1 MGRRHGKPAGALSL
15 SQLLEREGL
24 VPGVLPAGFIAT
36 IPVEATFGEDLIV
49 DPGDVVPVDK
59 VRRRRTRERASGAG
73 RQGRG
78 RDG

>member
-49 DPGDVVPVDK
+49 DPGDVVPVHK
-59 VRRRRTRERASGAG
+59 VRRRTRERASGAG
-73 RQGRG
+73 GRAG
-78 RDG
+78 